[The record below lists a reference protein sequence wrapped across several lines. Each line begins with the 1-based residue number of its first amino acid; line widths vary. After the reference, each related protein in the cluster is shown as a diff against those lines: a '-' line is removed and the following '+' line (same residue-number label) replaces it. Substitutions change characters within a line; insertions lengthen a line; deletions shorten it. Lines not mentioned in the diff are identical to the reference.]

1 MLLFYCWTLA
11 ELFSFLRPRFSR
23 FSQLENE
30 EVGFDLSQGSFCP
43 PVSPLRSPD
52 LMLPLAVPIPH
63 CQGCW
68 DLGVGTPNIEVG
80 RPGLGLSEL
89 FH

>member
-1 MLLFYCWTLA
+1 MLLFCCGTLA
-11 ELFSFLRPRFSR
+11 GLFSFLRPRFSR
-23 FSQLENE
+23 LENE
-30 EVGFDLSQGSFCP
+30 EVGFDPSQGSSCP
-43 PVSPLRSPD
+43 PVSPLRSPG
-52 LMLPLAVPIPH
+52 LILPLAVPIPH

-80 RPGLGLSEL
+80 RPGLGLCEL